1 MDAVEN
7 PFHDCRR
14 RYPREGVMLAGSA
27 MSVTRSRSVMV
38 TDLSEM
44 GARIGGRDLPAPGND
59 MLMVVGTQDRMGTV
73 VWRTVE
79 HCGVCLDQPLDGADI
94 DRMKREANWAD
105 VTGVWA

>member
-1 MDAVEN
+1 MDAVAN

-27 MSVTRSRSVMV
+27 MAVTRSRSVMV
-38 TDLSEM
+38 TDLSET
-44 GARIGGRDLPAPGND
+44 GARMGGRDLPAPGND
-59 MLMVVGTQDRMGTV
+59 MLLVVGSQDRMGTV

-79 HCGVCLDQPLDGADI
+79 ECGVSLDEPLDGADI
-94 DRMKREANWAD
+94 DRMKQEADWKS